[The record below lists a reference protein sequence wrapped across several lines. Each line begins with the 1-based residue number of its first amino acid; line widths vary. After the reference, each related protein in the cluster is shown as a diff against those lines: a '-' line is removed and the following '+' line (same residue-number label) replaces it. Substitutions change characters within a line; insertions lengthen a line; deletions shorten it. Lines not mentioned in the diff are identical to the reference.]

1 MSETGERMD
10 GIAIARGVVRLLA
23 ERDLPSITEV
33 RLKNGRRA
41 DVMALAKDGEIWI
54 VEVKSSV
61 ADYRSDAK
69 WGDYLEFCD
78 RYFFAV
84 PPDFPSE
91 LIPAEC
97 GLIVADAFGGEI
109 VRHAPAERLTAAR
122 RKAVT
127 LRFARMAAQ
136 RLVAPAAPLPR

>member
-1 MSETGERMD
+1 MSDAPDRLD
-10 GIAIARGVVRLLA
+10 GVAIARGVVRLLA

-41 DVMALAKDGEIWI
+41 DVMAVARDGEIWI

-61 ADYRSDAK
+61 ADYRSDGK

-84 PPDFPSE
+84 PPDFPAD

-109 VRHAPAERLTAAR
+109 VRHAPAERLPAAR

-127 LRFARMAAQ
+127 LRFARMAAA
-136 RLVAPAAPLPR
+136 RLLPATGG

>member
-1 MSETGERMD
+1 MSEAAEERLYC
-10 GIAIARGVVRLLA
+10 IAIARGVVRLLA
-23 ERDLPSITEV
+23 EHDRPSITEV

-61 ADYRSDAK
+61 ADYRSDSK
-69 WGDYLEFCD
+69 WQDYLDYCD

-84 PPDFPSE
+84 PTDFPQE
-91 LIPAEC
+91 LIPKEC
-97 GLIVADAFGGEI
+97 GLIVADAFGGEFL
-109 VRHAPAERLTAAR
+109 RRPELSKLTAAR

-127 LRFARMAAQ
+127 LRFARMAAS
-136 RLVAPAAPLPR
+136 RLLTTASD

>member
-1 MSETGERMD
+1 MRNGGERPD
-10 GIAIARGVVRLLA
+10 GIALARGVVRLLA

-41 DVMALAKDGEIWI
+41 DVMALARDGEIWI

-61 ADYRSDAK
+61 ADYRSDSK

-84 PPDFPSE
+84 PPDFPAE

-109 VRHAPAERLTAAR
+109 VRHAPAERLAAAR

-127 LRFARMAAQ
+127 LRFARMAAA
-136 RLVAPAAPLPR
+136 RLLAPPPGTPA

>member
-136 RLVAPAAPLPR
+136 RLVAPAATLPR

>member
-1 MSETGERMD
+1 MSDTLQDRLD

-23 ERDLPSITEV
+23 EHDRPSITEV

-41 DVMALAKDGEIWI
+41 DVMSLAKDGEVWI

-61 ADYRSDAK
+61 ADYRSDSK
-69 WGDYLEFCD
+69 WQDYLEFCD

-84 PPDFPSE
+84 PLDFPKD
-91 LIPAEC
+91 LIPVEC
-97 GLIVADAFGGEI
+97 GLIVADAFGGEFL
-109 VRHAPAERLTAAR
+109 RHPELSRLTAAR

-127 LRFARMAAQ
+127 LRFARMAAS
-136 RLVAPAAPLPR
+136 RLLTTASD

>member
-1 MSETGERMD
+1 MSEAAEERLY

-23 ERDLPSITEV
+23 EHDRPSITEV

-61 ADYRSDAK
+61 ADYRSDSK
-69 WGDYLEFCD
+69 WQDYLDYCD

-84 PPDFPSE
+84 PTDFPQE
-91 LIPAEC
+91 LIPEEC
-97 GLIVADAFGGEI
+97 GLIVADAFGGAFI
-109 VRHAPAERLTAAR
+109 RPAPLDKISAAR

-127 LRFARMAAQ
+127 LRFARMAAT
-136 RLVAPAAPLPR
+136 RLLPAAEA